1 MSHSNLIAFL
11 TESENCCLSTNKL
24 IGLTSI
30 RSIYTTVPRLQ
41 STTSGDQKISQ
52 EIEPTKGEITP
63 NDIVSGAPKELT
75 LNRVVRI
82 YKEAKYATQSG
93 ERNTDFWRIDWD
105 VLTKGNRWENDMI
118 GYQGSSDYMQG
129 TRLNFDTKEA
139 AIRFAEGQ
147 GYGYYLQEPK
157 EKKFKKKQYATNFLH
172 STGPLKHIRTK

>member
-1 MSHSNLIAFL
+1 MLR
-11 TESENCCLSTNKL
+11 STNKL

-41 STTSGDQKISQ
+41 STTTSGDQKISQ

-105 VLTKGNRWENDMI
+105 VLTKGNRWENDMM

-157 EKKFKKKQYATNFLH
+157 ERKFKKKQYATNFLH